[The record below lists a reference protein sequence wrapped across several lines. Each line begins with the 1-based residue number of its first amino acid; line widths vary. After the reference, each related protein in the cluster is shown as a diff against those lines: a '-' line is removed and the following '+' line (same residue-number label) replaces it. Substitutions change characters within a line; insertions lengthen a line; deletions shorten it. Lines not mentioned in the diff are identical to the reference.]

1 MRVTHTYAVL
11 EISAAAY
18 KEIRDKLKAAG
29 YTDQFHK
36 EGDAE
41 LIDMHGIA
49 VQAGSPSLAEHAAA
63 ARGKF

>member
-1 MRVTHTYAVL
+1 MRVTHTYVVL
-11 EISAAAY
+11 EISATAY
-18 KEIRDKLKAAG
+18 KEIRDKLETAG
-29 YTDQFHK
+29 YADQFHK

-49 VQAGSPSLAEHAAA
+49 VQAGSPLLAEHATA